1 MMIKNNPAEG
11 VCILNK
17 GGAVNLLASL
27 IMLVLVL
34 SSAVM
39 AQTTLTFT
47 TADNQEHSRAQA
59 MNGVLTECFKRMGI
73 VLEIVSMPS
82 KRSLENANNGTEDG
96 NFLRTD
102 GITLAYPN
110 LIKVPEKIAV
120 NRIVAFSKHTDIPV
134 NGWESLLEYHVVYVN
149 GWRNCERELKKAKE
163 QTVIKNEELLF
174 TFLEKERA
182 DVGVFGQSTGLEV
195 LKKLGYSD
203 IKALQP
209 PIDVSDMFL
218 YIHKKHEDL
227 IPEIVRTLQEMKK
240 DGTYQNLVHREFQ

>member
-1 MMIKNNPAEG
+1 MNI
-11 VCILNK
+11 VTY
-17 GGAVNLLASL
+17 L
-27 IMLVLVL
+27 IVSILVL
-34 SSAVM
+34 SSAAM

-47 TADNQEHSRAQA
+47 TADDQEHSRAQA

-82 KRSLENANNGTEDG
+82 KRSLENANNGIEDG

-102 GITLAYPN
+102 GITEAYPN
-110 LIKVPEKIAV
+110 LIKVPEEVTV

-134 NGWESLLEYHVVYVN
+134 NGWKSLLEYHVVYVN

-182 DVGVFGQSTGLEV
+182 DVGVFGQATGIEV
-195 LKKLGYSD
+195 LKKLGYWD

-209 PIDVSDMFL
+209 PIVTSDMFL
-218 YIHKKHEDL
+218 YVHKKHEGL
-227 IPEIVRTLQEMKK
+227 IPAIVRTLQEMKK
-240 DGTYQNLVHREFQ
+240 DGTYQKLVHLDFQ